1 MLDKVSPP
9 KASDP
14 PWRSRHAHRSCDPR
28 AASLLR
34 TYRQAR
40 GWTVTEAAQ
49 HTGVS
54 RRMIGML
61 EAGQR
66 RPSESVADTLIGAYR
81 ITGSHA
87 RDVRAIA
94 LANVGRD
101 SPYRT
106 GVTPGPWLP
115 TTARIRR
122 KC

>member
-1 MLDKVSPP
+1 
-9 KASDP
+9 
-14 PWRSRHAHRSCDPR
+14 
-28 AASLLR
+28 
-34 TYRQAR
+34 
-40 GWTVTEAAQ
+40 
-49 HTGVS
+49 
-54 RRMIGML
+54 MIGML

-101 SPYRT
+101 SPYPT

-115 TTARIRR
+115 TTARIKRMLR
-122 KC
+122 G